1 MPSKYNGSVV
11 SRSPSKASRALVP
24 SSNRQEL
31 ALAPSMPRLTHAQG
45 AWVPVGEVAYFMPC
59 HDPHCHEAYYN
70 GGHWRYYTQ
79 ERFMT
84 FDEIASL
91 SQRQDFR
98 NTIESSKPQGYIVE
112 DITDKASLANEE
124 RKRRQL
130 FDKQIA
136 ENPEGN
142 MLADPDFGGIND
154 NSPSVSVAGT
164 SVSKSE
170 TVANLMAQIQAL
182 SRPQSVAGKSNAS
195 TSVSKS
201 ETVANLMAQI
211 QALSRPQSVAGKSNA
226 STSVSKSETVA
237 MLQAKVAELSRPQSV
252 AGRSNASTSVSKSET
267 VAMLQAQ
274 IKQMQSSGSGISNV
288 GSGISNGSSLA
299 RDLNALSSPKKPR
312 KLSLQ
317 QQALLNASQQK
328 PKRRI
333 EDLGV
338 DVSTNSRDKMFK
350 QEDGTASVVSR
361 ASKTSGMS
369 HISGLTGLTG
379 LGKDE
384 NQIG

>member
-1 MPSKYNGSVV
+1 
-11 SRSPSKASRALVP
+11 
-24 SSNRQEL
+24 
-31 ALAPSMPRLTHAQG
+31 MPRLTHAQG

-201 ETVANLMAQI
+201 ETVA
-211 QALSRPQSVAGKSNA
+211 
-226 STSVSKSETVA
+226 
-237 MLQAKVAELSRPQSV
+237 
-252 AGRSNASTSVSKSET
+252 
-267 VAMLQAQ
+267 MLQAQ